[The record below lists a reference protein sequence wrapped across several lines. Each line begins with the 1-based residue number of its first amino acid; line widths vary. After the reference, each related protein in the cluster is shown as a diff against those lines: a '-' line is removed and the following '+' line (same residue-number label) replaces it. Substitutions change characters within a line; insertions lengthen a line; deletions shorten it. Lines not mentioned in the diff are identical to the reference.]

1 MENSRVSKSATKPN
15 LSSKETGD
23 RGREREKIKKKKK
36 RVKHDVFLGIDL
48 LLRYSF
54 QEILELGDALLHD
67 GPSLL
72 KLYHFALIVP
82 PEKNRFG
89 PTEPMTYRSRPP
101 LPQFSESSN
110 PLHLTKPS
118 TPNPQPS
125 PSPSSKQTPQK
136 RLLTRL
142 PLRAYTIYK
151 THQHKHIYIYI
162 YI

>member
-1 MENSRVSKSATKPN
+1 MENSRVSKSATKPKPFVKRN
-15 LSSKETGD
+15 G
-23 RGREREKIKKKKK
+23 RPRERERENKNKKK

-54 QEILELGDALLHD
+54 QEILEHGDALLHD

-125 PSPSSKQTPQK
+125 PSPSSKQTPPK

-142 PLRAYTIYK
+142 PLRAYTI
-151 THQHKHIYIYI
+151 HKHTDNNRHIYMYK
-162 YI
+162 